1 MSGDVFTGNGLMITD
16 DAGIDQQGAGTS
28 LSAPLWLGI
37 WTRIQAAA
45 REVGRPEDDLGSGFA
60 GMDEEVLR
68 PGATDEQ
75 RQYNRRR
82 VTPHHRHE
90 ALS

>member
-1 MSGDVFTGNGLMITD
+1 MDENGGEGSRTG
-16 DAGIDQQGAGTS
+16 GTRAFEVH
-28 LSAPLWLGI
+28 LELV
-37 WTRIQAAA
+37 A